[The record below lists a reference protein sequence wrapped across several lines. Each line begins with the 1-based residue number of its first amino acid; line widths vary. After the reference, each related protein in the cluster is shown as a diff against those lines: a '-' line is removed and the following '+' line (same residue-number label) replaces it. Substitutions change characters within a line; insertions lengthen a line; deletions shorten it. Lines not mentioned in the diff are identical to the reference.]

1 MTKDEAK
8 YLAECVKRVDIV
20 WATPP
25 KGFNPMRVERVGYR
39 TLNGK
44 QVPFAYFEAG
54 YTSLFEPNVE
64 LEDFV
69 ENTTRLPIGFPA
81 NQLF

>member
-1 MTKDEAK
+1 
-8 YLAECVKRVDIV
+8 
-20 WATPP
+20 
-25 KGFNPMRVERVGYR
+25 MRVERVGYR